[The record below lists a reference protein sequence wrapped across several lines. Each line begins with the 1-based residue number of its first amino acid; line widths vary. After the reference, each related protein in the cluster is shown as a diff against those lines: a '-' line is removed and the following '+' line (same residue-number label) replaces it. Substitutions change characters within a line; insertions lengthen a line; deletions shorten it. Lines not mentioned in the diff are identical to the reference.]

1 MDSNS
6 FDTLAHQLLADLD
19 LRHDA
24 LLNELDALNAR
35 VDAVLSQY
43 TQVAPDVAPSP
54 SMDGAS
60 DDDDEL
66 SDE

>member
-54 SMDGAS
+54 SMDAAS